1 MDNLENKISELGS
14 DVESD
19 ILGAQIEKRAKVLAE
34 KLDYSIKDTYSW
46 LSKASGLEFVEKFEA
61 CDDITAVIPSQIIHE
76 YICIPIKQEDESIAI
91 IFGWPPN
98 EMMKRWMKAACPSDH
113 KYLLGDAS
121 EIKKIINAKFG
132 VGADNFLEG
141 DESGNLQAKSE
152 VIDEDE
158 DAVIIKFVNEVIK
171 QALIDRATDIHF
183 EPQKNA
189 LQIRYRIDGALV
201 PVKLPPNLIYYQ
213 AAVISRLKIMAKLNI
228 SEKRRPQD
236 GRISFK
242 SSEKSVD
249 IRVSTLPMVYGESI
263 SLRLLDLG
271 DAPVSIEDMGLGEPE
286 LKKIVNAITRPHG
299 IVLVTGPT
307 GSGKSTMLGA
317 CIRKIRSPEIRIIT
331 VEDPVEYEI
340 AGINQCQVQS
350 DIGMTFASALR
361 SILRQD
367 PDVVMIGE
375 IRDQETADIAIRASI
390 TGHLVLSTLHTNDS
404 AGAISRLVDMNLE
417 PFMIASSLQLV
428 VAQRLVRKLCP
439 HCAKP
444 KKYEEAELSHCLKAL
459 GIDPKD
465 EIQFSDKIFEG
476 KGCDKCKNGFRGRLA
491 VFEVLVVNDRLHSEI
506 IKGTPTKIIRDIA
519 IEHGMETLSKCAWE
533 QVKKGRTTLA
543 EIMQFSDENNMDE

>member
-1 MDNLENKISELGS
+1 MDNLENKISELGE
-14 DVESD
+14 DVESNV
-19 ILGAQIEKRAKVLAE
+19 LGAQIEKRIKVLAA
-34 KLDYSIKDTYSW
+34 KLDFSIKDTRTWVSE
-46 LSKASGLEFVEKFEA
+46 ASGLEFIEKFAPCE
-61 CDDITAVIPSQIIHE
+61 DITVVIPSQIIHE
-76 YICIPIKQEDESIAI
+76 YACLPFTNEDESISIVFA
-91 IFGWPPN
+91 WPPN
-98 EMMKRWMKAACPSDH
+98 EMMKRWLKVACPGDY
-113 KYLLGDAS
+113 KYFLGDAD
-121 EIKKIINAKFG
+121 EIRKIINAKFG
-132 VGADNFLEG
+132 IGADNFMEG
-141 DESGNLQAKSE
+141 DEGGNIQAKPE
-152 VIDEDE
+152 AVEEDE
-158 DAVIIKFVNEVIK
+158 DAVIIKFVNEVIR

-183 EPQKNA
+183 EPQKNS

-201 PVKLPPNLIYYQ
+201 PVKLPQNLIYYQ

-242 SSEKSVD
+242 STEKSVD

-271 DAPVSIEDMGLGEPE
+271 DAPVAIEDMGLGESE
-286 LKKIVNAITRPHG
+286 LKKVINAITRPHG

-317 CIRKIRSPEIRIIT
+317 CIRKIRSPEIRVIT

-340 AGINQCQVQS
+340 PGINQCQVQS

-375 IRDQETADIAIRASI
+375 IRDQETADIAVRASI

-404 AGAISRLVDMNLE
+404 VGAISRLVDMELD

-428 VAQRLVRKLCP
+428 IAQRLVRKICP

-444 KKYEEAELSHCLKAL
+444 KKYNEDELSHYLKTL
-459 GIDPKD
+459 GIDSKD
-465 EIQFSDKIFEG
+465 ELQFNNKILEG
-476 KGCDKCKNGFRGRLA
+476 NGCEKCKNGYRGRLA
-491 VFEVLVVNDRLHSEI
+491 VFEVLVVNDRIHHEI
-506 IKGTPTKIIRDIA
+506 IKGSPAKLIRDLA
-519 IEHGMETLSKCAWE
+519 IDHGMEPLSKCAWE

-543 EIMQFSDENNMDE
+543 EIMQFSDENNMD